1 MIVLNILISKT
12 VYDSN
17 KKAAK
22 DKDAIDYI
30 KLNQYITAGKRGL
43 RKRKGINEEMINESD
58 GKTVRCLTIRGKTR
72 TKHIL

>member
-1 MIVLNILISKT
+1 MIVLTILRSKR

-17 KKAAK
+17 KKQHT
-22 DKDAIDYI
+22 IDYI
-30 KLNQYITAGKRGL
+30 KLNQYITVGERDL

-58 GKTVRCLTIRGKTR
+58 EKTVRCLTIRGKTR